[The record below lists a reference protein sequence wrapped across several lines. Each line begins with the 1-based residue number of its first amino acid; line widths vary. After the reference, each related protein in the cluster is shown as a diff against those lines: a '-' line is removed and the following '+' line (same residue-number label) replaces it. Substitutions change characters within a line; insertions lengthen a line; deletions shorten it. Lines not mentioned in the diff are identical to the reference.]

1 MPGPDRTSL
10 SLSAAQREVWLAQK
24 LDPDNP
30 VFSIGSYFHIRGSL
44 DRRAF
49 EAALRRAVSEAEC
62 LHVRI
67 DEDAEGGLRQTVEV
81 RDDWPLPILD
91 LAAEPGARERAEA
104 WMHEDLARP
113 VDPARGNM
121 FGHALLRTGPDEHL
135 WYVRAHHS
143 VVDGYGLFLLGQRVA
158 ELYTH
163 DVEGRSLREASFRSL
178 SEVVAEDEAYR
189 QSPEYE
195 GDRAHW
201 CARFTERP
209 DIVTPAVRVADTS
222 ARFLRTTG
230 HLDRDRFDRL
240 VALSK
245 QARVRWTAT
254 VSAAVTVYLG
264 KVMATD
270 DVSLGLTVTGR
281 TGTATRTTPC
291 QASNVVPLRLDV
303 LPRESLSALVRRASS
318 GLMEALQAQ
327 RFRSEELRRELGL
340 RGDERLF
347 GWHLNLVPFD
357 YGLSFAGSR
366 AELNT
371 LTLGPVDDLYIY
383 VYSGF
388 GGEGLRL
395 DFFANPGRYTAG
407 ELDRHRA
414 RLLRLLADVIDAGT
428 LDVPVGTLD
437 AADADERSQLVDA
450 GWESSPAR
458 PGAHTTTVL
467 DLVAEQAHKAPQAP
481 AVAAGSERLTYGE
494 LLGRASRLA
503 RLLLRKG
510 IGVDDVVAVAMP
522 RSLDM
527 VVAVLGVLTA
537 GAAYLPVDLDYP
549 PDRVSYMLRDS
560 DVPLLLT
567 TAGGDTTGALDASS
581 APRLVLD
588 SPEVRAHLAG
598 LPDEEIR
605 PEERTGLLRA
615 RNLAYVIYTSGSTGR
630 PKGVAVEHR
639 SVANYVSRATIA
651 YPSLADR
658 VLLYSS
664 LSFDITLTALFG
676 TLAAGGELIIS
687 SVEEYADRSGAGG
700 SYSFLKATPTHLAL
714 LDTLPDLCSPTQEF
728 IVAGEPLVG
737 ELLREWRLRHPGVT
751 VINHYGPSEATCGC
765 VDHRIPPAAATAP
778 GPVPIGTPFAGARL
792 HVLDSGLRPVP
803 RGVVG
808 ELYIAGE
815 NLARGYLG
823 QPRLTAERFVADPFG
838 GPGERMYRT
847 GDLVRQR
854 ADGALEFIGRID
866 HQVKLRGFRVELG
879 EVQAAIA
886 AHPGVRQVIVVVRE
900 DEPGDRQL
908 VAYVETV
915 PERRPTAAVLR
926 DHVSRV
932 LPRFM
937 VPSLFVLLDRL
948 PTTPNGKIDRA
959 ALTVPERLPAVGG
972 GRAPRSPHEATL
984 CRLFGDVLGVA
995 QVGATDDFFA
1005 LGGHS
1010 LSAVKLAARIRAAT
1024 GAEVSVREVFDLAT
1038 PELLAER
1045 LAAADRTG
1053 AGPSAGT
1060 GTGGVPLS
1068 LPQRR
1073 LWFLNQSDIPR
1084 SVYNIPYVVALDPT
1098 TDVAALT
1105 AALGDVV
1112 ERHEILRTVFP
1123 QTPDGVHQVVL
1134 DPDSSRP
1141 DVPILDV
1148 RDEDAGRVLVQAARR
1163 PFDLTRDTPLR
1174 ARLLRTPSGYR
1185 LLVVLHHIAGD
1196 GWSFAP
1202 FGRDLERAYAA
1213 RRAGRAPRWAPLPVQ
1228 YRDYALWQQRFLAG
1242 GAQGNALLSRQTAY
1256 WTEQLAGLPVELPLP
1271 TDRPRPAVASHL
1283 GGTVPVRIPPDL
1295 HGRLRATATEAGAT
1309 LFMALQAALAVL
1321 LMKLGAGEDIPVGT
1335 GVAGRTD
1342 DAWDDLVG
1350 FFINTLVLRTDVAG
1364 NPDFRELLAR
1374 VRETDLAAL
1383 DHQDLPFD
1391 RLVEV
1396 LNPPRSPA
1404 RHPLFQVLLMLRNTP
1419 RSDLRLR
1426 LDGREAEGDEIPI
1439 GFAKFDLTVSLRESV
1454 SEDGVCDGVEGFV
1467 EYAADL
1473 FDAASAER
1481 LVRLYLVVLDA
1492 VTADPG
1498 RPVGEIDL
1506 LTDAERRHTLE
1517 TLGRRDPVTL
1527 DRSPLPVL
1535 FEREV
1540 LRHPDTV
1547 AVQGHGELRTFAE
1560 LDADANRLARV
1571 LLSRGDGPERRV
1583 ALALPRSRQLVT
1595 AVLAVLKTGAAYLP
1609 VDLDYP
1615 AARIRAMLQDG
1626 EPTVA
1631 VTTEAHRSLLDASAA
1646 EVLCLDAAPVAA
1658 EVERAAPH
1666 GLDDAE
1672 RGGPLDLLGAACL
1685 LFTSGSTGRPKGV
1698 LLTHQGTADLVSAQ
1712 RALFDLTEDSRV
1724 LQFGSTS
1731 FDAFLLEIC
1740 MSLLSGCRLVLA
1752 EPRDL
1757 VPDQTLGDTVR
1768 RFGITHVT
1776 MPPSVLAAVPA
1787 GDLPSGL
1794 TLVVAGERVPGS
1806 LVRDW
1811 SAGRRMVNLYGPTEG
1826 SVITSWAGPLAGT
1839 TAPPIGSPRP
1849 GIGLYVLDAWLRPV
1863 PPGVPGEL
1871 YLAGDGVARGYANR
1885 PALTAERFV
1894 ADPFTATRGARMYRT
1909 GDLVSWRP
1917 DGQLDFVGRVDHQV
1931 KLRGFRIELAEVEAA
1946 LAAVPGVSGAAA
1958 VVREDVPG
1966 ERRLVGYVVPEP
1978 GGDRAGTDV
1987 RRRVAEVLPGYM
1999 VPARVVVLDRFPLN
2013 PNGKLDRAAL
2023 PAPERGTPR
2032 SPAEGS
2038 PLELAVAR
2046 VWGEVLGVDEIVPTD
2061 DFFRLGGHSLLAGKV
2076 VNRLGDEFDVSIP
2089 LRVLFEHPTVAGLA
2103 REIGLLL
2110 TAHDRDEA

>member
-30 VFSIGSYFHIRGSL
+30 VFSIGSYFHIRGAM

-81 RDDWPLPILD
+81 REDWPLPFLD
-91 LAAEPGARERAEA
+91 LGAEPGARERAED
-104 WMHEDLARP
+104 WMYEDLARP
-113 VDPARGNM
+113 VDPARGGM

-158 ELYTH
+158 ELYTR
-163 DVEGRSLREASFRSL
+163 DLEGQDQREASFRPL

-189 QSPEYE
+189 QSAEYE
-195 GDRAHW
+195 GDRTHW
-201 CARFTERP
+201 RARFAERP
-209 DIVTPAVRVADTS
+209 AIVTPAVRAAGTS
-222 ARFLRTTG
+222 APFLRTTG
-230 HLDRDRFDRL
+230 HLDQDRFDRL

-281 TGTATRTTPC
+281 TGAATRTTPC

-303 LPRESLSALVRRASS
+303 SPRETLSGLARRASG

-388 GGEGLRL
+388 GGQGLRL
-395 DFFANPGRYTAG
+395 DFFADPGRYTAE

-414 RLLRLLADVIDAGT
+414 RLLRLLADITDAES

-437 AADADERSQLVDA
+437 AADADERSQLVDSA
-450 GWESSPAR
+450 WESSPCR
-458 PGAHTTTVL
+458 PGAHTTVL
-467 DLVAEQAHKAPQAP
+467 DLLAEQARRSPQAP
-481 AVAAGSERLTYGE
+481 AVSAGSEHLSYGE
-494 LLGRASRLA
+494 LLAGANRLA
-503 RLLLRKG
+503 RLLLDRG
-510 IGVDDVVAVAMP
+510 IGVDDVVAVAVP

-567 TAGGDTTGALDASS
+567 TADGDRTGALDASP

-588 SPEVRAHLAG
+588 APEVRAHLAA
-598 LPDEEIR
+598 LPDKEIQ
-605 PEERTGLLRA
+605 PGERTGLLRA

-639 SVANYVSRATIA
+639 STVNYVSRATAA
-651 YPSLADR
+651 YPSLAGR

-676 TLAAGGELIIS
+676 TLAAGGELVIS
-687 SVEEYADRSGAGG
+687 SVEEYAESSGAEG

-765 VDHRIPPAAATAP
+765 VDHRIPPSAGTAS
-778 GPVPIGTPFAGARL
+778 GPVPIGTPFAGAGL

-808 ELYIAGE
+808 ELYISGE
-815 NLARGYLG
+815 NLARGYLR

-838 GPGERMYRT
+838 GPGERLYRT

-854 ADGALEFIGRID
+854 TDGAVEFIGRVD

-879 EVQAAIA
+879 EVQAAVA
-886 AHPGVRQVIVVVRE
+886 AHPGVRQVVVLVRE

-908 VAYVETV
+908 VAYAETV

-932 LPRFM
+932 LPGFM
-937 VPSLFVLLDRL
+937 VPSLFVLLDKL

-959 ALTVPERLPAVGG
+959 ALTVPERLPAAGG
-972 GRAPRSPHEATL
+972 GRAPRSPQEATL
-984 CRLFGDVLGVA
+984 CRLFGEVLKVA
-995 QVGATDDFFA
+995 RIGATDDFFA

-1010 LSAVKLAARIRAAT
+1010 LSAVKLAARIRAVT

-1038 PELLAER
+1038 PELLAGR
-1045 LAAADRTG
+1045 LTAGDRAG
-1053 AGPSAGT
+1053 AGPSAGA
-1060 GTGGVPLS
+1060 GADGAPLS

-1084 SVYNIPYVVALDPT
+1084 SVYNIPYVVALDAT

-1105 AALGDVV
+1105 SALGDVV

-1123 QTPDGVHQVVL
+1123 QTPDGVQQVVL
-1134 DPDSSRP
+1134 DPDTARP
-1141 DVPILDV
+1141 EVPVLDI
-1148 RDEDAGRVLVQAARR
+1148 RDEEADGALVQAARQS
-1163 PFDLTRDTPLR
+1163 FDLTRDTPLR
-1174 ARLLRTPSGYR
+1174 ARLLRTQTGFR

-1213 RRAGRAPRWAPLPVQ
+1213 RRDGRAPRWAPLPVQ
-1228 YRDYALWQQRFLAG
+1228 YRDYALWQQRFLDG
-1242 GAQGNALLSRQTAY
+1242 GARGSALLSRQTAY
-1256 WTEQLAGLPVELPLP
+1256 WSEQLAGLPVELPLP
-1271 TDRPRPAVASHL
+1271 ADRPRPAVASHL
-1283 GGTVPVRIPPDL
+1283 GGTVPMRIPPEL

-1309 LFMALQAALAVL
+1309 LFMALQAGLAVL
-1321 LMKLGAGEDIPVGT
+1321 LTKLGAGEDIPVGT

-1350 FFINTLVLRTDVAG
+1350 FFINTLVLRTDVSG

-1383 DHQDLPFD
+1383 DHQDLPFE

-1426 LDGREAEGDEIPI
+1426 LDGREADGDEIPI

-1454 SEDGVCDGVEGFV
+1454 SEDGVCEGVEGFL

-1481 LVRLYLVVLDA
+1481 LVRLFLVVLDA
-1492 VTADPG
+1492 VTARPG

-1506 LTDAERRHTLE
+1506 LTEAERRHTLG
-1517 TLGRRDPVTL
+1517 TLGRRAPAVH

-1535 FEREV
+1535 FERQV
-1540 LRHPDTV
+1540 LRHPDAV
-1547 AVQGHGELRTFAE
+1547 AVQGGGESRTFAE

-1571 LLSRGDGPERRV
+1571 LLSRGAGPERRV

-1615 AARIRAMLQDG
+1615 AARIRAMLEDG
-1626 EPTVA
+1626 RPTVA
-1631 VTTEAHRSLLDASAA
+1631 VTTEAHRSLFDASAV
-1646 EVLCLDAAPVAA
+1646 EVLCLDALPVTA
-1658 EVERAAPH
+1658 EVDRAAPG

-1698 LLTHQGTADLVSAQ
+1698 LLTHRGTADLVSAQ
-1712 RALFDLTEDSRV
+1712 RALFEVTEDSRV
-1724 LQFGSTS
+1724 LQFGSPS

-1740 MSLLSGCRLVLA
+1740 MSVLSGCRLVLA

-1757 VPDQTLGDTVR
+1757 VPDQTLADTVR
-1768 RFGITHVT
+1768 RLGVTHVT

-1787 GDLPSGL
+1787 GALPAGL

-1811 SAGRRMVNLYGPTEG
+1811 AAGRRMVNLYGPTEG
-1826 SVITSWAGPLAGT
+1826 SVITSWAGPLGGA

-1871 YLAGDGVARGYANR
+1871 YLTGDCLARGYANQ
-1885 PALTAERFV
+1885 PTLTAERFV
-1894 ADPFTATRGARMYRT
+1894 ADPFAAARGARMYRT

-1931 KLRGFRIELAEVEAA
+1931 KLRGFRIELAEVESA
-1946 LAAVPGVSGAAA
+1946 LAAVPAVSGAAA
-1958 VVREDVPG
+1958 VVREDVPA

-1978 GGDRAGTDV
+1978 GGHGNGTDI
-1987 RRRVAEVLPGYM
+1987 RRRVAEVLPAYL
-1999 VPARVVVLDRFPLN
+1999 VPAQVVVLDRFPLN

-2023 PAPERGTPR
+2023 PAPDRSTPR
-2032 SPAEGS
+2032 HPAGGS
-2038 PLELAVAR
+2038 PLELPVAR
-2046 VWGEVLGVDEIVPTD
+2046 VWGEVLGVDEILPTD
-2061 DFFRLGGHSLLAGKV
+2061 DFFKLGGHSLLAGKV
-2076 VNRLGDEFDVSIP
+2076 VNRLRDAFGIAIP
-2089 LRVLFEHPTVAGLA
+2089 LRVLFEHPTVSGLA

-2110 TAHDRDEA
+2110 GADAREEA

>member
-1 MPGPDRTSL
+1 MSAPDRTSL

-30 VFSIGSYFHIRGSL
+30 AFSIGSYFHVRGAM
-44 DRRAF
+44 DRNSF
-49 EAALRRAVSEAEC
+49 EAALRQAVSETEC

-67 DEDAEGGLRQTVEV
+67 TEDGEGGLRQTVEK
-81 RDDWPLPILD
+81 RDDWPLHFID
-91 LAAEPGARERAEA
+91 LGAEDDARERAEA
-104 WMHEDLARP
+104 WMYEDLARP
-113 VDPARGNM
+113 VDPARGEV
-121 FGHALLRTGPDEHL
+121 FGHALLRIGPDEHL
-135 WYVRAHHS
+135 WYVRAHHA

-158 ELYTH
+158 DLYTC
-163 DVEGRSLREASFRSL
+163 DREGRGRREPSFRPL

-189 QSPEYE
+189 RSAEYE

-201 CARFTERP
+201 RDRFSERP
-209 DIVTPAVRVADTS
+209 AIVTPAARAEDAST
-222 ARFLRTTG
+222 RFLRGTG
-230 HLDRDRFDRL
+230 RLDQERFDRL
-240 VALSK
+240 VALAR
-245 QARVRWTAT
+245 QARVRWTA
-254 VSAAVTVYLG
+254 VLCAAVTVYLG

-303 LPRESLSALVRRASS
+303 SPGESLSALARQASN

-327 RFRSEELRRELGL
+327 RFRGEELRRELGL

-371 LTLGPVDDLYIY
+371 LSLGPVDDLYIY

-395 DFFANPGRYTAG
+395 DFFANPGRYTAA
-407 ELDRHRA
+407 ELDRHRT
-414 RLLRLLADVIDAGT
+414 RLLRLLADVIDTGT
-428 LDVPVGTLD
+428 LDIPTGRLD
-437 AADADERSQLVDA
+437 TADADEVSGLVDA
-450 GWESSPAR
+450 DWHSSPGR
-458 PGAHTTTVL
+458 PGGHITTVL
-467 DLVAEQAHKAPQAP
+467 DLVAEQARKTPHAP
-481 AVAAGSERLTYGE
+481 AVGAGGERLTYGE
-494 LLGRASRLA
+494 LLARTNRLA
-503 RLLLRKG
+503 RLLLSEG

-527 VVAVLGVLTA
+527 VVAVLGVLSA

-560 DVPLLLT
+560 AVPLLLT
-567 TAGGDTTGALDASS
+567 SGDAAATGALDASS
-581 APRLVLD
+581 ARRLVLD
-588 SPEVRAHLAG
+588 SSEVRACLAA
-598 LPDEEIR
+598 LPDDEIR
-605 PEERTGLLRA
+605 PEERTTLLRA
-615 RNLAYVIYTSGSTGR
+615 GNLAYVIYTSGSTGR

-639 SVANYVSRATIA
+639 SVANYVSRAAIA
-651 YPSLADR
+651 YPSLAER

-687 SVEEYADRSGAGG
+687 SVEEYADLGG
-700 SYSFLKATPTHLAL
+700 SGGGYAFLKATPTHLAL
-714 LDTLPDLCSPTQEF
+714 LDTLPDLCSPTKEF

-765 VDHRIPPAAATAP
+765 VDHRIPPAAATES

-815 NLARGYLG
+815 NLARGYLA

-838 GPGERMYRT
+838 EPGERMYRT

-854 ADGALEFIGRID
+854 PDGPVEFIGRVD

-886 AHPGVRQVIVVVRE
+886 AHPGVRQVIVLVRE
-900 DEPGDRQL
+900 DVPGDRQL
-908 VAYVETV
+908 VAYAETV
-915 PERRPTAAVLR
+915 PEQVPTAGELR
-926 DHVSRV
+926 DHVARV

-959 ALTVPERLPAVGG
+959 ALTVPERLPAAGD
-972 GRAPRSPHEATL
+972 GRAPRTPREATL
-984 CRLFGDVLGVA
+984 CRLFGDVLGVPR
-995 QVGATDDFFA
+995 VGPADDFFA

-1010 LSAVKLAARIRAAT
+1010 LSAVKLAARIRADT
-1024 GAEVSVREVFDLAT
+1024 GSDVSVRAVFDHPT

-1045 LAAADRTG
+1045 LTAADHDG
-1053 AGPSAGT
+1053 AAPLAGT
-1060 GTGGVPLS
+1060 GTDGVPLS

-1084 SVYNIPYVVALDPT
+1084 SVYNIPYVVTLDPT
-1098 TDVAALT
+1098 TDVTALT

-1123 QTPDGVHQVVL
+1123 QTPGGVRQVVL
-1134 DPDSSRP
+1134 DPEAARP

-1148 RDEDAGRVLVQAARR
+1148 RDEDAGGVLLRAAREA
-1163 PFDLTRDTPLR
+1163 FDLTREMPLR
-1174 ARLLRTPSGYR
+1174 ARVLRTQTGYR

-1213 RRAGRAPRWAPLPVQ
+1213 RRAGGRPRWAPLPVQ
-1228 YRDYALWQQRFLAG
+1228 YRDYALWQRRFLDG
-1242 GAQGNALLSRQTAY
+1242 GAEGNARLSRQLAY
-1256 WTEQLAGLPVELPLP
+1256 WTENLAGLPVELPLP
-1271 TDRPRPAVASHL
+1271 ADRPRPAAASHL
-1283 GGTVPVRIPPDL
+1283 GGTAAVRIPPEL
-1295 HGRLRATATEAGAT
+1295 HARLRATAAEAGAT
-1309 LFMALQAALAVL
+1309 LFMALQAGLAVL
-1321 LMKLGAGEDIPVGT
+1321 LMKLGAGQDIPVGT
-1335 GVAGRTD
+1335 GVAGRID

-1350 FFINTLVLRTDVAG
+1350 FFINTLVLRTDLSG

-1383 DHQDLPFD
+1383 DHQELPFD
-1391 RLVEV
+1391 RLVEA

-1419 RSDLRLR
+1419 RSDLRLH
-1426 LDGREAEGDEIPI
+1426 LDGREADGEEIPI

-1454 SEDGVCDGVEGFV
+1454 SEEGICEGVDGFV
-1467 EYAADL
+1467 EYAVDL
-1473 FDAASAER
+1473 FDPATAER
-1481 LVRLYLVVLDA
+1481 LVRLFIAVLDE
-1492 VTADPG
+1492 VTAHPG
-1498 RPVGEIDL
+1498 RPVGEVDL
-1506 LTDAERRHTLE
+1506 LTDAERRHTLG
-1517 TLGRRDPVTL
+1517 TLGRREPVTA
-1527 DRSPLPVL
+1527 DRGPLPVL
-1535 FEREV
+1535 FERQV
-1540 LRHPDTV
+1540 LRRPDAV
-1547 AVQGHGELRTFAE
+1547 AVQDDRVTRSFAE

-1571 LLSRGDGPERRV
+1571 LLSRGVGPGRSV
-1583 ALALPRSRQLVT
+1583 ALALPRSQQLIT
-1595 AVLAVLKTGAAYLP
+1595 AVLAVLKTGTAYLP

-1615 AARIRAMLQDG
+1615 KARIDAILEDAG
-1626 EPTVA
+1626 PAVAITV
-1631 VTTEAHRSLLDASAA
+1631 ESHRSLFAA
-1646 EVLCLDAAPVAA
+1646 GTTEVLCLDSSSIAA
-1658 EVERAAPH
+1658 ELAATASH

-1712 RALFDLTEDSRV
+1712 RALFEVTEDSRV
-1724 LQFGSTS
+1724 LQFGSPS

-1740 MSLLSGCRLVLA
+1740 MSVLSGCRLVLA

-1757 VPDQTLGDTVR
+1757 VPDQSLGETVR

-1787 GDLPSGL
+1787 GDLPAGL

-1806 LVRDW
+1806 LVREW
-1811 SAGRRMVNLYGPTEG
+1811 AEGRRMVNLYGPTEG
-1826 SVITSWAGPLAGT
+1826 SVITSWAGPLSGT
-1839 TAPPIGSPRP
+1839 EAPPIGVPRP

-1871 YLAGDGVARGYANR
+1871 YLAGDCLARGYASR

-1894 ADPFTATRGARMYRT
+1894 ADPFADAPGARMYRT

-1917 DGQLDFVGRVDHQV
+1917 DGQLAFVGRVDHQV
-1931 KLRGFRIELAEVEAA
+1931 KLRGFRIELAEVESA
-1946 LAAVPGVSGAAA
+1946 LAALPAVSGAAA
-1958 VVREDVPG
+1958 VIREDAPG
-1966 ERRLVGYVVPEP
+1966 ERRLVGYVVAEP
-1978 GGDRAGTDV
+1978 DGDCSGPDI
-1987 RRRVAEVLPGYM
+1987 RRRMSEVLPGYM
-1999 VPARVVVLDRFPLN
+1999 IPAQVVVLDRFPLN

-2023 PAPERGTPR
+2023 PAPGRTEPR
-2032 SPAEGS
+2032 SAGGS

-2046 VWGEVLGVDEIVPTD
+2046 AWSEVLDVAEIAPTD
-2061 DFFRLGGHSLLAGKV
+2061 DFFKLGGHSLMAGKV
-2076 VNRLGDEFDVSIP
+2076 INRLRDEFQVTVPI
-2089 LRVLFEHPTVAGLA
+2089 RTLFEHPTVAGLA
-2103 REIGLLL
+2103 REIAGLL
-2110 TAHDRDEA
+2110 ADARREA